1 MATPASVNQTIYLWQ
16 GTDKNGKKTKGE
28 MPGASQ
34 ALVKAQLR
42 KQGVIATRVKRKPKD
57 LFGPKKQR
65 ITPGDIAIFS
75 RQLATMMKAGIPL
88 VQSFE
93 IVGDSLENPSMA
105 ERAIL
110 TSCSATWWS
119 LANSPARWRPCST
132 ASPPTRKK
140 PRP

>member
-57 LFGPKKQR
+57 LFGPKKQK

-75 RQLATMMKAGIPL
+75 RLRNRFWLVPPL
-88 VQSFE
+88 T
-93 IVGDSLENPSMA
+93 GSL
-105 ERAIL
+105 L
-110 TSCSATWWS
+110 GS
-119 LANSPARWRPCST
+119 LIDTLIFFTPAC
-132 ASPPTRKK
+132 
-140 PRP
+140 